1 MAGCNWCGTTEV
13 KLAENKPYCPD
24 CASNCKRECT
34 VCHKPYPNLK
44 FYEKHSKRCNSC
56 QSRYVVAKTKKASI
70 ENNRRKFGDTT
81 GKRKQYDSDEE
92 SPSSGEEKE
101 EEEEEAEEEEEE
113 YEVEDDSTK
122 KEDCSNEV
130 FSKTKNVQKASSTP
144 PLKRQLT
151 VMETLQINKMKRDKE
166 AGDKKKKRKRG
177 KNTAEVTAEK
187 SHFLQQV
194 AEYVS
199 KKHGRGQLIVNF

>member
-1 MAGCNWCGTTEV
+1 MKIIAEIWC
-13 KLAENKPYCPD
+13 
-24 CASNCKRECT
+24 
-34 VCHKPYPNLK
+34 
-44 FYEKHSKRCNSC
+44 
-56 QSRYVVAKTKKASI
+56 
-70 ENNRRKFGDTT
+70 TT

-92 SPSSGEEKE
+92 SASSGEEKEE

-151 VMETLQINKMKRDKE
+151 VMETLQINKMKQDKE

-199 KKHGRGQLIVNF
+199 KKHGRGQFDCEFLNKMSPASHIRTLFSLVVKNISCKWKCCILLMLMRGRAWMGIKYTLVLFFVEYGAVAKKTPENKCLT

>member
-34 VCHKPYPNLK
+34 VCHKPYPDLK
-44 FYEKHSKRCNSC
+44 FYKKHSKRCNSC

-92 SPSSGEEKE
+92 SASSGEEKE
-101 EEEEEAEEEEEE
+101 EEEVDEEEEE
-113 YEVEDDSTK
+113 YEVQDDSTK

-166 AGDKKKKRKRG
+166 AGDKKKKIKRG

>member
-1 MAGCNWCGTTEV
+1 M
-13 KLAENKPYCPD
+13 
-24 CASNCKRECT
+24 
-34 VCHKPYPNLK
+34 K

-81 GKRKQYDSDEE
+81 GKPKQYDSDEE
-92 SPSSGEEKE
+92 SASSGEEKE
-101 EEEEEAEEEEEE
+101 EEEVEEEEEE

-130 FSKTKNVQKASSTP
+130 FSKTKNIQKASSTP

-151 VMETLQINKMKRDKE
+151 VM
-166 AGDKKKKRKRG
+166 
-177 KNTAEVTAEK
+177 
-187 SHFLQQV
+187 
-194 AEYVS
+194 
-199 KKHGRGQLIVNF
+199 

>member
-1 MAGCNWCGTTEV
+1 MQ
-13 KLAENKPYCPD
+13 KL
-24 CASNCKRECT
+24 
-34 VCHKPYPNLK
+34 
-44 FYEKHSKRCNSC
+44 
-56 QSRYVVAKTKKASI
+56 KKASI

-92 SPSSGEEKE
+92 STSSGEEKE
-101 EEEEEAEEEEEE
+101 EEEEEEEEVEEEEEE

-130 FSKTKNVQKASSTP
+130 FSKTKNIKKASSTP

-166 AGDKKKKRKRG
+166 AGDKKKKRKCG

-187 SHFLQQV
+187 SQFFC
-194 AEYVS
+194 S
-199 KKHGRGQLIVNF
+199 R

>member
-1 MAGCNWCGTTEV
+1 M
-13 KLAENKPYCPD
+13 
-24 CASNCKRECT
+24 
-34 VCHKPYPNLK
+34 
-44 FYEKHSKRCNSC
+44 
-56 QSRYVVAKTKKASI
+56 

-81 GKRKQYDSDEE
+81 GKQKQYDSDEE
-92 SPSSGEEKE
+92 STSSGKEKE
-101 EEEEEAEEEEEE
+101 EEEEEEEE
-113 YEVEDDSTK
+113 YEVQDDSAK

-144 PLKRQLT
+144 PSKRQLT

-187 SHFLQQV
+187 SQILQQV

>member
-1 MAGCNWCGTTEV
+1 MVACNWCGTTEV

-24 CASNCKRECT
+24 CTSNCKRECT

-44 FYEKHSKRCNSC
+44 FC
-56 QSRYVVAKTKKASI
+56 QSCYIVAKTKKASM
-70 ENNRRKFGDTT
+70 ENNHRKFGDTT

-92 SPSSGEEKE
+92 SASSGEEKE
-101 EEEEEAEEEEEE
+101 EEEEEEEEEE
-113 YEVEDDSTK
+113 YEVQVQDDSTK

-130 FSKTKNVQKASSTP
+130 FSKTKNIQKASSTP
-144 PLKRQLT
+144 PSKRQLT

-166 AGDKKKKRKRG
+166 AGDKKKKRKCG

-187 SHFLQQV
+187 LQSLQQV

>member
-1 MAGCNWCGTTEV
+1 MVGCNWCGTTEV

-24 CASNCKRECT
+24 CTSNCKRDCT

-44 FYEKHSKRCNSC
+44 FYEKHSKRCSSC
-56 QSRYVVAKTKKASI
+56 QSHYVVAKTKKASM
-70 ENNRRKFGDTT
+70 EKNHRKFGDTT
-81 GKRKQYDSDEE
+81 EKQKQYDSDEE
-92 SPSSGEEKE
+92 SASSGEEKE
-101 EEEEEAEEEEEE
+101 EEEEEEEE
-113 YEVEDDSTK
+113 YEIQDDSAK

-130 FSKTKNVQKASSTP
+130 ISKTKNIQKASSTP
-144 PLKRQLT
+144 PSKRQLT
-151 VMETLQINKMKRDKE
+151 VIETLQINKMKQDKE

-177 KNTAEVTAEK
+177 KNTTEVTAEK
-187 SHFLQQV
+187 SQILQQV